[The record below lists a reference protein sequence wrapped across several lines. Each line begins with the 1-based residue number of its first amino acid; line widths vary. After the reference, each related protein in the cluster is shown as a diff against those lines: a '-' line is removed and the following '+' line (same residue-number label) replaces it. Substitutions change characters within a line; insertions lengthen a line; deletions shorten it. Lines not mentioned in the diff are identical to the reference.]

1 MKGRGIRGAIEE
13 GCGHMSCGL
22 MSLALQTL
30 VDGWCEPLL
39 KMCEDYLSS
48 VVLCTPGRREVLN
61 RGEGEDEGG
70 RGKERTIGGGEEEV
84 GREGSKLCCLSF
96 CTESDSQESTLN
108 EKEMI
113 RHLFILG
120 Y

>member
-1 MKGRGIRGAIEE
+1 MRTT
-13 GCGHMSCGL
+13 S
-22 MSLALQTL
+22 
-30 VDGWCEPLL
+30 PLL
-39 KMCEDYLSS
+39 SCAHQVGEKCS
-48 VVLCTPGRREVLN
+48 GN

-113 RHLFILG
+113 RHLFISVMK
-120 Y
+120 